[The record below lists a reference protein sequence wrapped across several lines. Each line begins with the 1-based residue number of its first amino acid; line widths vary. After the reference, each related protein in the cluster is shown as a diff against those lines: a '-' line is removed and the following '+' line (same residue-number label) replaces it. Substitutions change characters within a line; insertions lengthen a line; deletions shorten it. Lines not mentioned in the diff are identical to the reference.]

1 MTKPRRIYKRSG
13 AVSAGLLLE
22 MKILRG
28 ASKVAP
34 VIKRVS
40 IFTASIVGFIGL
52 GLTPAYAVDE
62 RVIDIVEVS
71 WPGSIPSVA
80 DATEMAKIVDVEVN
94 AEWKKFTTLFGD
106 TKDRVVS
113 FKTGKVLKEPIALL
127 SKMACVG
134 QESSDFMRSI
144 KPEAYKRL
152 GISDYSNRYLLVVS
166 PRAGCIWSGRAGLGR
181 ASSKSGTLILHESA
195 SSFAISHE
203 LGHTFG
209 LGHTNF
215 LRCENGANDGPWGE
229 TCKGVE
235 YGGTIDVMGN
245 VDTTSPLNTYHQWRM
260 GLLEDSQI
268 KQVWQSEVVNL
279 APSDFANGIRAIYI
293 RDGKAAYWIEYRR
306 KMDGDKYKPGLAI
319 FRLDPPPINS
329 LVSLNPED
337 LTAGEF
343 GGVLGTAVWMLNL
356 DNYQYK
362 SSSSMGGSMTGLSA
376 TTYSKEV
383 SISAVASETGAVV
396 TIKKKADVTG
406 PPVPNLIP
414 VNQWS
419 SPNMVIVKP
428 GGEDADTAITGFEGQ
443 FDGVTKELKASDL
456 DGWLPTYLSPFVAPK
471 VFYLRDL
478 PEGSY
483 SFAIR
488 AIDIVGNKSE
498 WSQTVKALIDR
509 ADPIVTNDFVLTGA
523 NANELSLQWKGASDA
538 GSGICQVNIVDEDGL
553 VVQSSSVKNAP
564 TLKVA
569 SGLTLSGT
577 AQVFDC
583 LGNGKAGDLTVAATM
598 VAAEKGAKTGKWSP
612 AGSAYGSGSI
622 KCVGKCTVS
631 LTVSGKN
638 DVLMGTGAATVAVG
652 SKTVATIANSKVA
665 KLRIGAS
672 LDVGSGKKVVRVS
685 GSNFVLI
692 GLSSFTTTLGT
703 LTEFDRA
710 PAISDPSLSDEKQV
724 KLAKLGFRAED
735 FSQEW
740 TVLPMGGGTKLD
752 DPSLDLCNGI
762 YASEQNRTE
771 RRQVAATKVGSSFAF
786 LSTEVVKYSSVGA
799 ATAAYKELVKV
810 VAQCR
815 IDKGYKATTGEIVA
829 YDFKVLPNI
838 PAGVVAEGNRVFVHA
853 VIDSGIRARTLLGF
867 YQFSGDTFT
876 GLYVTTP
883 EELSEAQIAKWLKVA
898 ATMGQRLI
906 GKSA

>member
-1 MTKPRRIYKRSG
+1 
-13 AVSAGLLLE
+13 

-28 ASKVAP
+28 ASNVVP
-34 VIKRVS
+34 VIRRVS
-40 IFTASIVGFIGL
+40 IFTSLIVGIIGL
-52 GLTPAYAVDE
+52 GLTPAYALDE
-62 RVIDIVEVS
+62 RVIDIVELS

-106 TKDRVVS
+106 TKDRVIS

-134 QESSDFMRSI
+134 QESSELMSVIR
-144 KPEAYKRL
+144 PEAYKRL
-152 GISDYSNRYLLVVS
+152 DISDYSNRYLLVVS

-195 SSFAISHE
+195 SSFVVSHE

-260 GLLEDSQI
+260 GYLDDSQI

-319 FRLDPPPINS
+319 FRLDPPSINS
-329 LVSLNPED
+329 LVSSNPED
-337 LTAGEF
+337 LTAGDF

-356 DNYQYK
+356 DDYQYK
-362 SSSSMGGSMTGLSA
+362 NSSSMGGSMTGLSA

-396 TIKKKADVTG
+396 TIKKKADVTR
-406 PPVPNLIP
+406 PPVPILIP
-414 VNQWS
+414 VNQWN
-419 SPNMVIVKP
+419 SPNMMILKP
-428 GGEDADTAITGFEGQ
+428 GGEDVDTAITGFEGQ
-443 FDGVTKELKASDL
+443 FDGLTKELKASDL

-488 AIDIVGNKSE
+488 TIDIVGNKSE
-498 WSQTVKALIDR
+498 WSQTVKAVIDR

-553 VVQSSSVKNAP
+553 IVQSSSVKNAP

-569 SGLTLSGT
+569 GGSTLSGT

-583 LGNGKAGDLTVAATM
+583 LGNGKAGELSITASVVAAD
-598 VAAEKGAKTGKWSP
+598 KGAKIGKWSP
-612 AGSAYGSGSI
+612 AGGAYGAGAI
-622 KCVGKCTVS
+622 KCVGKCAVS
-631 LTVSGKN
+631 LMVSGKN
-638 DVLMGTGAATVAVG
+638 DVVMGTGAATISLG
-652 SKTVATIANSKVA
+652 TKTIATVANSKSA

-672 LDVGSGKKVVRVS
+672 IDVGSDKKVVRVS

-703 LTEFDRA
+703 LKEFDRA
-710 PAISDPSLSDEKQV
+710 PAISDPSLADEKQA
-724 KLAKLGFRAED
+724 KLAKQGFRAED

-740 TVLPMGGGTKLD
+740 TVLPMGGGTKTD
-752 DPSLDLCNGI
+752 DPSIDLCNGV
-762 YASEQNRTE
+762 YASEQNRIE
-771 RRQVAATKVGSSFAF
+771 RRQVAATKVGSTFAF
-786 LSTEVVKYSSVGA
+786 LSTEIVRYSSAAA
-799 ATAAYKELVKV
+799 ATAAHKELVNV

-815 IDKGYKATTGEIVA
+815 IDKGFKTASGETVA
-829 YDFKVLPNI
+829 YDFKTLPTI
-838 PAGVVAEGNRVFVHA
+838 PAGVMGEGNRVFVHTI
-853 VIDSGIRARTLLGF
+853 IDSGARARTLLGF
-867 YQFSGDTFT
+867 YQFNGDILSA
-876 GLYVTTP
+876 LYVTT
-883 EELSEAQIAKWLKVA
+883 EAQLSEAQVNKWLKVA
-898 ATMGQRLI
+898 VTMGQRLI